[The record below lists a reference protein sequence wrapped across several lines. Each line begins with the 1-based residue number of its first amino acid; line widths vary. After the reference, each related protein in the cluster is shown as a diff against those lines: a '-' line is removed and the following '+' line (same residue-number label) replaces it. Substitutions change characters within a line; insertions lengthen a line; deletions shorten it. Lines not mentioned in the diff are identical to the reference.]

1 MAHMSLDKIRSS
13 RKRRGFLEGH
23 VLVAMP
29 GMTDQRFARSVIYLC
44 AHSKEGAMGIVINQ
58 RAKRVK
64 FSDLLVQ
71 LEVIDEQEVIRLPK
85 RAGGLQV
92 LKGGP
97 VETQRGFVLHSSDYH
112 VEDTTMPIDKS
123 ISLTATVDI
132 LRAIAHD
139 AGPYQAVL
147 ALGYAGWSPGQLEK
161 EIQQNGW
168 LSCEADADLVF
179 GSDLEAKYGRAMR
192 KIGIDPAM
200 LVSEAGH
207 A

>member
-1 MAHMSLDKIRSS
+1 MSLDKIRSS
-13 RKRRGFLEGH
+13 RKRRGYLEGQ

-29 GMTDQRFARSVIYLC
+29 GMVDQRFARSVIYLC
-44 AHSKEGAMGIVINQ
+44 AHSKEGAMGLIINQ

-64 FSDLLVQ
+64 FADLLVQ
-71 LEVIDEQEVIRLPK
+71 LEVIDEQEAIRLPQ
-85 RAGGLQV
+85 RAGGMQV

-112 VEDTTMPIDKS
+112 VEDTTMPIDATV
-123 ISLTATVDI
+123 SLTATVDI
-132 LRAIAHD
+132 LRAIAKD
-139 AGPYQAVL
+139 TGPYQAVL
-147 ALGYAGWSPGQLEK
+147 ALGYAGWAAGQLEK

-179 GSDLEAKYGRAMR
+179 GADLDAKYGRAMR

-200 LVSEAGH
+200 LVNDAGH